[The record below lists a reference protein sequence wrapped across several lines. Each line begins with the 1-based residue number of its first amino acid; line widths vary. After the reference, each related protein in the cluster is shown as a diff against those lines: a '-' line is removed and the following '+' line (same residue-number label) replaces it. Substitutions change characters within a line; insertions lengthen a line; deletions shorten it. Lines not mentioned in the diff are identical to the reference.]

1 MKRNLNNFMAVA
13 VVASVFV
20 ACAKETE
27 HTAPAIKPSADSK
40 GIEIN
45 VVALETKTA
54 VVDGTTPSV
63 KWLSTDAVKV
73 FEIVDDAVFGNA
85 TSSETT
91 LSDGDAIASFKA
103 TLPGEPSAGDHTYKY
118 TSVYP
123 ASAVKEDGG
132 HYYLEV
138 PATQNLVD
146 GNFATD
152 ADVLISSVV
161 NKGSTRVTASE
172 NVGFAYGRLGT
183 VVKLT
188 LKGITPGEKIQNVVI
203 TAPVNIAGS
212 VQYDPVTGT
221 VDPTTL
227 YADVESKSI
236 TLNAGNLVASG
247 TDVLWFRV
255 LSHSWDEGAKFSVVV
270 TTNKAKYYR
279 DEWGDWEKITI
290 PAGGFDFADGGLTK
304 LGINLA
310 NYRVAHYVA
319 AVAGDIVDGA
329 TFVVG
334 GYKSSA
340 PSQYYVL
347 SAYSSSIYTAAKA
360 EMEATRLCVPTNLA
374 LTITLENAG
383 DGKYYLKDSE
393 NYYLNY
399 SGSSNNILRN
409 ATKSD
414 TNAFKWEVMT
424 TSCTPQSA
432 TGRALQFNPGSPRFV
447 CYSSGNQTDIQLYKL
462 DGPSVS
468 GSAVSFDSA
477 VSATKSSTLTPV
489 NLTDISDR
497 SCTDKPAWVSSVSFS
512 GNTMNVT
519 AADNKT
525 LEARDGVIRVSV
537 TGEEGTAGCDVAVSQ
552 PASVFTASSTA
563 DMNFAWDDNT
573 VEAQTIIIAS
583 TFAVTTGDNVEVTGA
598 NAAKFSATLDA
609 SGTPGEYILS
619 VKPIEANTSGAN
631 YIATVSVS
639 RDELTPFSINVKQ
652 AAYGAGPDPLST
664 PGSVTAV
671 ISAID
676 LEVSWAD
683 VENAIG
689 YEWVISTSATADGVV
704 KSGDGV
710 NVPSGG
716 YGSFTVAS
724 PGSDVTHAA
733 STWTMTK
740 EITLLGGTTYYFYV
754 KANGTGAYADS
765 EYASVAKKALYVTR
779 LTNAQIVSA
788 GSGATGYQSWNLTG
802 ENSYAYSAYAIK
814 NQHSKATSGYHYL
827 QIRAYGS
834 ATAYY
839 IHVPAIGS
847 KIDKIIMTVSGSSQ
861 PMTNGGNSATCFFSS
876 SNSTSAAGTGVVSG
890 TGASRIAL
898 NTSSL
903 NLNTGYIT
911 AGGAVRIWDL
921 VIYYENESQ

>member
-13 VVASVFV
+13 VVASMFV

-27 HTAPAIKPSADSK
+27 HTAPTIKPSTDSK

-188 LKGITPGEKIQNVVI
+188 LKGITPGEKIQRVVI
-203 TAPVNIAGS
+203 TAPVDIAGS
-212 VQYDPVTGT
+212 IQYDPITGT
-221 VDPTTL
+221 VDTNTL
-227 YADVESKSI
+227 YDDESSDTI
-236 TLNAGNLVASG
+236 TLNVDNLVATG

-255 LSHSWDEGAKFSVVV
+255 LSQSWDEGDEFSVVV

-279 DEWGDWEKITI
+279 DEWGNWDKITI
-290 PAGGFDFADGGLTK
+290 PTGGFAFADGGLTK

-334 GYKSSA
+334 GYKSSD

-360 EMEATRLCVPTNLA
+360 EMEATKLCVPTNLA

-383 DGKYYLKDSE
+383 GGKYYLKDSE

-399 SGSSNNILRN
+399 SGSSNNISRN
-409 ATKSD
+409 ASKSD
-414 TNAFKWEVMT
+414 ADAYKWEVTT

-432 TGRALQFNPGSPRFV
+432 TSRVLQFNPGSPRFV
-447 CYSSGNQTDIQLYKL
+447 CYSSGNQTAIQLYKL

-477 VSATKSSTLTPV
+477 VSATKSSTLTPI
-489 NLTDISDR
+489 NLTNISER
-497 SCTDKPAWVSSVSFS
+497 SWTDKPAWVTVTFD

-519 AADNKT
+519 ATDNKT

-652 AAYGAGPDPLST
+652 AAYGAGPEPLST

-733 STWTMTK
+733 STWTMNK

-754 KANGTGAYADS
+754 KANGTGDYADS
-765 EYASVAKKALYVTR
+765 DYASVAKKALYVTK

-788 GSGATGYQSWNLTG
+788 GSGASSYTSWNLTG
-802 ENSYAYSAYAIK
+802 DNDYVYSAYAIK
-814 NQHSKATSGYHYL
+814 NQHSKATSAYHFL
-827 QIRAYGS
+827 QIKGYS
-834 ATAYY
+834 NSTAYY
-839 IHVPAIGS
+839 IQLPAIGT
-847 KIDKIIMTVSGSSQ
+847 KINKIIMTVSASNK
-861 PMTNGGNSATCFFSS
+861 PMTDGANSATCFFSS
-876 SNSTSAAGTGVVSG
+876 SNSTSTTGTGVVSG
-890 TGASRIAL
+890 TGASRITL
-898 NTSSL
+898 NAGSL

-911 AGGAVRIWDL
+911 AGGAIRIWDL
-921 VIYYENESQ
+921 TIYYENES

>member
-27 HTAPAIKPSADSK
+27 HTAPAIKPSTDSK

-118 TSVYP
+118 TSIYP

-188 LKGITPGEKIQNVVI
+188 LKGITSGEKIQNVVI

-212 VQYDPVTGT
+212 IQYDPVTGT

-290 PAGGFDFADGGLTK
+290 PADGFDFADGGLTK

-319 AVAGDIVDGA
+319 AVAGDIVYGA
-329 TFVVG
+329 TFVIGSTKANGDYVALGEFDSDNNYYKYVEAQG
-334 GYKSSA
+334 GEGY
-340 PSQYYVL
+340 
-347 SAYSSSIYTAAKA
+347 ID
-360 EMEATRLCVPTNLA
+360 VPTK
-374 LTITLENAG
+374 TVRTVTLESAG
-383 DGKYYLKDSE
+383 EGKFYLKDSDD
-393 NYYLNY
+393 NYLYAAN
-399 SGSSNNILRN
+399 SNNLYGDAGTSKNDNYKWTVAID
-409 ATKSD
+409 AI
-414 TNAFKWEVMT
+414 TNVG
-424 TSCTPQSA
+424 QSTRKIQYNSA
-432 TGRALQFNPGSPRFV
+432 NPRFAA
-447 CYSSGNQTDIQLYKL
+447 YTSSQRAIKLYKL

-468 GSAVSFDSA
+468 GTAVSFDSA
-477 VSATKSSTLTPV
+477 VSATKASTLTPS
-489 NLTDISDR
+489 NLTNITGR
-497 SCTDKPAWVSSVSFS
+497 TCLDKPAWVSTVTFD
-512 GNTMNVT
+512 GNTMKVT

-537 TGEEGTAGCDVAVSQ
+537 TGEEGTAGCEVAVSQ

-563 DMNFAWDDNT
+563 NMNFAWDDEDIKST
-573 VEAQTIIIAS
+573 TFTS
-583 TFAVTTGDNVEVTGA
+583 TFELTDSNISVTGDGKDAFLITITRVGSTDNYTLEVMPLA
-598 NAAKFSATLDA
+598 NN
-609 SGTPGEYILS
+609 E
-619 VKPIEANTSGAN
+619 SGAD
-631 YIATVSVS
+631 YDAVVSVS
-639 RDELTPFSINVKQ
+639 RDELTPISINVKQ
-652 AAYGAGPDPLST
+652 TYKGGST
-664 PGSVTAV
+664 MHTVTFNQ
-671 ISAID
+671 
-676 LEVSWAD
+676 LT
-683 VENAIG
+683 G
-689 YEWVISTSATADGVV
+689 C
-704 KSGDGV
+704 
-710 NVPSGG
+710 
-716 YGSFTVAS
+716 
-724 PGSDVTHAA
+724 
-733 STWTMTK
+733 
-740 EITLLGGTTYYFYV
+740 TY
-754 KANGTGAYADS
+754 T
-765 EYASVAKKALYVTR
+765 
-779 LTNAQIVSA
+779 VSA
-788 GSGATGYQSWNLTG
+788 GSVISSSDSVAEGAEVTLTSVSTKSGYSFSAWKVTKADDASTVVTVTANKFTMP
-802 ENSYAYSAYAIK
+802 SYAVKIQAIYEVTDVLTAGDLQATNTTYKDFSSLSKQSSAVYAGKTAKGNNVIQMNADNAK
-814 NQHSKATSGYHYL
+814 GIWTTTSGGKIKSVAVTWNSNTASGRILNVYADASSFSTGAGKTAVGTIVKGTSSKYDFAANSNYSHLYL
-827 QIRAYGS
+827 R
-834 ATAYY
+834 
-839 IHVPAIGS
+839 
-847 KIDKIIMTVSGSSQ
+847 
-861 PMTNGGNSATCFFSS
+861 SS
-876 SNSTSAAGTGVVSG
+876 SNALYFDNISITW
-890 TGASRIAL
+890 IA
-898 NTSSL
+898 
-903 NLNTGYIT
+903 IT
-911 AGGAVRIWDL
+911 
-921 VIYYENESQ
+921 E

>member
-1 MKRNLNNFMAVA
+1 MKRNLNNFIAVA

-27 HTAPAIKPSADSK
+27 HTAPTIKPSTDSK

-172 NVGFAYGRLGT
+172 NVGFAFGRLGT

-188 LKGITPGEKIQNVVI
+188 LKGITPGEKIQRVVI
-203 TAPVNIAGS
+203 TAPVDIAGS
-212 VQYDPVTGT
+212 IQYDPITGT
-221 VDPTTL
+221 VDTNTL
-227 YADVESKSI
+227 YDDESSDTI
-236 TLNAGNLVASG
+236 TLNVDNLVATG

-255 LSHSWDEGAKFSVVV
+255 LSQSWDEGDEFSVVV

-279 DEWGDWEKITI
+279 DEWGNWDKITI
-290 PAGGFDFADGGLTK
+290 PTGGFAFADGGLTK

-334 GYKSSA
+334 GYKSSD

-360 EMEATRLCVPTNLA
+360 EMEATKLCVPTNLA

-383 DGKYYLKDSE
+383 GGKYYLKDSE

-399 SGSSNNILRN
+399 SGSSNNISRN
-409 ATKSD
+409 ASKSD
-414 TNAFKWEVMT
+414 ADAYKWEVTT

-432 TGRALQFNPGSPRFV
+432 TSRVLQFNPGSPRFV
-447 CYSSGNQTDIQLYKL
+447 CYSSGNQTAIQLYKL

-477 VSATKSSTLTPV
+477 VSATKSSTLTPI
-489 NLTDISDR
+489 NLTNISER
-497 SCTDKPAWVSSVSFS
+497 SWTDKPAWVTVTFD

-519 AADNKT
+519 ATDNKT

-652 AAYGAGPDPLST
+652 AAYGAGPEPLST

-724 PGSDVTHAA
+724 PGSGVTHAA
-733 STWTMTK
+733 ATWTMAK
-740 EITLLGGTTYYFYV
+740 EVTLVGGTTYYFYV
-754 KANGTGAYADS
+754 KANGTGDYADS
-765 EYASVAKKALYVTR
+765 DYASVAKKALYVTK

-788 GSGATGYQSWNLTG
+788 GSGASSYTSWNLTG
-802 ENSYAYSAYAIK
+802 DNDYVYSAYAIK
-814 NQHSKATSGYHYL
+814 NQHSKATSAYHFL
-827 QIRAYGS
+827 QIKGYS
-834 ATAYY
+834 NSTAYY
-839 IHVPAIGS
+839 IQLPAIGT
-847 KIDKIIMTVSGSSQ
+847 KINKIIMTVSASNK
-861 PMTNGGNSATCFFSS
+861 PMTDGANSATCFFSS
-876 SNSTSAAGTGVVSG
+876 SNSTSTTGTGVVSG
-890 TGASRIAL
+890 TGASRITL
-898 NTSSL
+898 NAGSL

-911 AGGAVRIWDL
+911 AGGAIRIWDL
-921 VIYYENESQ
+921 TIYYENES

>member
-27 HTAPAIKPSADSK
+27 HTAPAIKPSTDSK

-152 ADVLISSVV
+152 SDVLISSVV

-212 VQYDPVTGT
+212 IQYDPVTGT

-290 PAGGFDFADGGLTK
+290 PADGFDFADGGLTK

-319 AVAGDIVDGA
+319 AVAGDIVYGA
-329 TFVVG
+329 TFVIGSTKANGDYVALGEFDSDNNYYKYVEAQG
-334 GYKSSA
+334 GEGY
-340 PSQYYVL
+340 
-347 SAYSSSIYTAAKA
+347 ID
-360 EMEATRLCVPTNLA
+360 VPTK
-374 LTITLENAG
+374 TVRTVTLESAG
-383 DGKYYLKDSE
+383 EGKFYLKDSDD
-393 NYYLNY
+393 NYLYAAN
-399 SGSSNNILRN
+399 SNNLYGDAGTSKNDNYKWTVAID
-409 ATKSD
+409 AI
-414 TNAFKWEVMT
+414 TNVG
-424 TSCTPQSA
+424 QSTRKIQYNSA
-432 TGRALQFNPGSPRFV
+432 NPRFAA
-447 CYSSGNQTDIQLYKL
+447 YTSSQRAIKLYKL

-468 GSAVSFDSA
+468 GTAVSFDSA
-477 VSATKSSTLTPV
+477 VSATKASTLTPS
-489 NLTDISDR
+489 NLTNITGR
-497 SCTDKPAWVSSVSFS
+497 TCLDKPAWVSTVTFD

-537 TGEEGTAGCDVAVSQ
+537 TGEEGTAGCEVAVSQ

-563 DMNFAWDDNT
+563 NMNFAWDDEDIKSMT
-573 VEAQTIIIAS
+573 FTS
-583 TFAVTTGDNVEVTGA
+583 TFELTDSNISVTGDGKDAFLITITRVGSTDNYTLEVMPLA
-598 NAAKFSATLDA
+598 NN
-609 SGTPGEYILS
+609 E
-619 VKPIEANTSGAN
+619 SGAD
-631 YIATVSVS
+631 YDAVVSVS
-639 RDELTPFSINVKQ
+639 RDELTPISINVKQ
-652 AAYGAGPDPLST
+652 TYKGGST
-664 PGSVTAV
+664 MHTVTFNQ
-671 ISAID
+671 
-676 LEVSWAD
+676 LT
-683 VENAIG
+683 G
-689 YEWVISTSATADGVV
+689 C
-704 KSGDGV
+704 
-710 NVPSGG
+710 
-716 YGSFTVAS
+716 
-724 PGSDVTHAA
+724 
-733 STWTMTK
+733 
-740 EITLLGGTTYYFYV
+740 TY
-754 KANGTGAYADS
+754 T
-765 EYASVAKKALYVTR
+765 
-779 LTNAQIVSA
+779 VSA
-788 GSGATGYQSWNLTG
+788 GSVISSSDSVAEGAEVTLTSVSTKSGYSFSAWKVTKADDASTVVTVTANKFTMP
-802 ENSYAYSAYAIK
+802 SYAVKIQAIYEVTDVLTAGDLQATNTTYKDFSSLSKQSSAVYAGKTAKGNNVIQMNADNAK
-814 NQHSKATSGYHYL
+814 GIWTTTSGGKIKSVAVTWNSNTASGRILNVYADASSFSTGAGKTAVGTIVKGTSSKYDFAANSNYSHLYL
-827 QIRAYGS
+827 R
-834 ATAYY
+834 
-839 IHVPAIGS
+839 
-847 KIDKIIMTVSGSSQ
+847 
-861 PMTNGGNSATCFFSS
+861 SS
-876 SNSTSAAGTGVVSG
+876 SNALYFDNISITW
-890 TGASRIAL
+890 IA
-898 NTSSL
+898 
-903 NLNTGYIT
+903 IT
-911 AGGAVRIWDL
+911 
-921 VIYYENESQ
+921 E

>member
-27 HTAPAIKPSADSK
+27 HTAPAIKPSTDSK

-212 VQYDPVTGT
+212 IQYDPVTGT

-319 AVAGDIVDGA
+319 AVAGDIVYGA
-329 TFVVG
+329 TFVIGSTKANGDYVALGEFDSDNNYYKYVEAQG
-334 GYKSSA
+334 GEGY
-340 PSQYYVL
+340 
-347 SAYSSSIYTAAKA
+347 ID
-360 EMEATRLCVPTNLA
+360 VPTK
-374 LTITLENAG
+374 TVRTVTLESAG
-383 DGKYYLKDSE
+383 EGKFYLKDSDD
-393 NYYLNY
+393 NYLYAAN
-399 SGSSNNILRN
+399 SNNLYGDAGTSKNDNYKWTVAID
-409 ATKSD
+409 AI
-414 TNAFKWEVMT
+414 TNVG
-424 TSCTPQSA
+424 QSTRKIQYNSA
-432 TGRALQFNPGSPRFV
+432 NPRFAA
-447 CYSSGNQTDIQLYKL
+447 YTSSQRAIKLYKL

-468 GSAVSFDSA
+468 GTAVSFDSA
-477 VSATKSSTLTPV
+477 VSATKASTLTPS
-489 NLTDISDR
+489 NLTNITGR
-497 SCTDKPAWVSSVSFS
+497 TCLDKPAWVSTVTFD

-537 TGEEGTAGCDVAVSQ
+537 TGEEGTAGCEVAVSQ

-563 DMNFAWDDNT
+563 NMNFAWDDEDIKST
-573 VEAQTIIIAS
+573 TFTS
-583 TFAVTTGDNVEVTGA
+583 TFELTDSNISVTGDGKDAFLITITRVGSTDNYTLEVMPLA
-598 NAAKFSATLDA
+598 NN
-609 SGTPGEYILS
+609 E
-619 VKPIEANTSGAN
+619 SGAD
-631 YIATVSVS
+631 YDAVVSVS
-639 RDELTPFSINVKQ
+639 RDELTPISINVKQ
-652 AAYGAGPDPLST
+652 TYKGGST
-664 PGSVTAV
+664 MHTVTFNQ
-671 ISAID
+671 
-676 LEVSWAD
+676 LT
-683 VENAIG
+683 G
-689 YEWVISTSATADGVV
+689 C
-704 KSGDGV
+704 
-710 NVPSGG
+710 
-716 YGSFTVAS
+716 
-724 PGSDVTHAA
+724 
-733 STWTMTK
+733 
-740 EITLLGGTTYYFYV
+740 TY
-754 KANGTGAYADS
+754 T
-765 EYASVAKKALYVTR
+765 
-779 LTNAQIVSA
+779 VSA
-788 GSGATGYQSWNLTG
+788 GSVISSSDSVAEGAEVTLTSVSTKSGYSFSAWKVTKADDASTVVTVTANKFTMP
-802 ENSYAYSAYAIK
+802 SYAVKIQAIYEVTDVLTAGDLQATNTTYKDFSSLSKQSSAVYAGKTAKGNNVIQMNADNAK
-814 NQHSKATSGYHYL
+814 GIWTTTSGGK
-827 QIRAYGS
+827 IKSVAVTWNS
-834 ATAYY
+834 NTASGRILNVYADASSFSTGAGKTAVGT
-839 IHVPAIGS
+839 IV
-847 KIDKIIMTVSGSSQ
+847 KGSSSKYDFAA
-861 PMTNGGNSATCFFSS
+861 NSNYSHLYLRSS
-876 SNSTSAAGTGVVSG
+876 SNALYFDNISITW
-890 TGASRIAL
+890 IA
-898 NTSSL
+898 
-903 NLNTGYIT
+903 IT
-911 AGGAVRIWDL
+911 
-921 VIYYENESQ
+921 E

>member
-1 MKRNLNNFMAVA
+1 MKRNLNNFIAVA

-27 HTAPAIKPSADSK
+27 HTAPTIKPSTDSK

-172 NVGFAYGRLGT
+172 NVGFAFGRLGT

-188 LKGITPGEKIQNVVI
+188 LKGITPGEKIQRVVI
-203 TAPVNIAGS
+203 TAPVDIAGS
-212 VQYDPVTGT
+212 IQYDPITGT
-221 VDPTTL
+221 VDTNTL
-227 YADVESKSI
+227 YDDESSDTI
-236 TLNAGNLVASG
+236 TLNVDNLVATG

-255 LSHSWDEGAKFSVVV
+255 LSQSWDEGDEFSVVV

-279 DEWGDWEKITI
+279 DEWGNWDKITI
-290 PAGGFDFADGGLTK
+290 PTGGFAFADGGLTK

-334 GYKSSA
+334 GYKSSD

-360 EMEATRLCVPTNLA
+360 EMEATKLCVPTNLA

-383 DGKYYLKDSE
+383 GGKYYLKDSE

-399 SGSSNNILRN
+399 SGSSNNISRN
-409 ATKSD
+409 ASKSD
-414 TNAFKWEVMT
+414 ADAYKWEVTT

-432 TGRALQFNPGSPRFV
+432 TSRVLQFNPGSPRFV
-447 CYSSGNQTDIQLYKL
+447 CYSSGNQTAIQLYKL

-477 VSATKSSTLTPV
+477 VSATKSSTLTPI
-489 NLTDISDR
+489 NLTNISER
-497 SCTDKPAWVSSVSFS
+497 SWTDKPAWVTVTFD

-519 AADNKT
+519 ATDNKT

-652 AAYGAGPDPLST
+652 AAYGAGPEPLST

-724 PGSDVTHAA
+724 PGSGVTHAA
-733 STWTMTK
+733 ATWTMAK
-740 EITLLGGTTYYFYV
+740 EVTLVGGTTYYFYV
-754 KANGTGAYADS
+754 KANGTGDYADS
-765 EYASVAKKALYVTR
+765 DYASVAKKALYVTK

-788 GSGATGYQSWNLTG
+788 GSGASSYTSWNLTG
-802 ENSYAYSAYAIK
+802 DNDYVYSAYAIK
-814 NQHSKATSGYHYL
+814 NQHSKATSAYHFFQIKGY
-827 QIRAYGS
+827 S
-834 ATAYY
+834 NSTAYY
-839 IHVPAIGS
+839 IQLPAIGT
-847 KIDKIIMTVSGSSQ
+847 KINKIIMTVSASNK
-861 PMTNGGNSATCFFSS
+861 PMTDGANSATCFFSS
-876 SNSTSAAGTGVVSG
+876 SNSTSTTGTGVVSG
-890 TGASRIAL
+890 TGASRITL
-898 NTSSL
+898 NAGSL

-911 AGGAVRIWDL
+911 AGGAIRIWDL
-921 VIYYENESQ
+921 TIYYENES

>member
-27 HTAPAIKPSADSK
+27 HTAPTIKPSADSK

-172 NVGFAYGRLGT
+172 NVGFAFGRLGT

-188 LKGITPGEKIQNVVI
+188 LKGITPGEKIQRVVI
-203 TAPVNIAGS
+203 TAPVDIAGS
-212 VQYDPVTGT
+212 IQYDPITGT
-221 VDPTTL
+221 VDTNTL
-227 YADVESKSI
+227 YDDESSDTI
-236 TLNAGNLVASG
+236 TLNVDNLVATG

-255 LSHSWDEGAKFSVVV
+255 LSQSWDEGDEFSVVV

-279 DEWGDWEKITI
+279 DEWGNWDKITI
-290 PAGGFDFADGGLTK
+290 PTGGFAFADGGLTK

-334 GYKSSA
+334 STKANGDFVAMGEFDSDNYYYKYVDAQGGEGY
-340 PSQYYVL
+340 
-347 SAYSSSIYTAAKA
+347 ID
-360 EMEATRLCVPTNLA
+360 VPTK
-374 LTITLENAG
+374 TVRTVTLESAG
-383 DGKYYLKDSE
+383 EGKFYLKDSDD
-393 NYYLNY
+393 NYLYAAN
-399 SGSSNNILRN
+399 SNNLYGDAGTSNDNYKWTVAI
-409 ATKSD
+409 AAI
-414 TNAFKWEVMT
+414 TNVG
-424 TSCTPQSA
+424 QSTRKIQYNSA
-432 TGRALQFNPGSPRFV
+432 SPRFAA
-447 CYSSGNQTDIQLYKL
+447 YTSSQRAIKLYKL

-477 VSATKSSTLTPV
+477 VSATKSSTLTPI
-489 NLTDISDR
+489 NLTNISER
-497 SCTDKPAWVSSVSFS
+497 SWTDKPAWVTVTFD

-519 AADNKT
+519 ATDNKT

-563 DMNFAWDDNT
+563 DMNFVWDDSDVKST
-573 VEAQTIIIAS
+573 TITS
-583 TFAVTTGDNVEVTGA
+583 TFELSDLHITVTGDGKDEFLVTITRVGSSDDYTLEVMP
-598 NAAKFSATLDA
+598 L
-609 SGTPGEYILS
+609 GEN
-619 VKPIEANTSGAN
+619 ESGAN
-631 YIATVSVS
+631 YEAVVSIS
-639 RDELTPFSINVKQ
+639 RDELTPISINVMQ
-652 AAYGAGPDPLST
+652 AYKGGGST
-664 PGSVTAV
+664 PLTAPSGINFTNISIGTKNFSGSWNAVANADSYDWIVSTSSSAPANTNDASVKAFGNTASTSFDEDVATEPEANTVYYLYVKSKGSGVYSDSDFDSANAILYLHSFTAKPSTGSNIILSGISWTVSATNLGNYNSGNYAGVQFGSSKNTGSISLTSSNAWGGQTSTNYYQKTIVKKMVLWLNTGGSNGQVTA
-671 ISAID
+671 
-676 LEVSWAD
+676 
-683 VENAIG
+683 
-689 YEWVISTSATADGVV
+689 TAT
-704 KSGDGV
+704 
-710 NVPSGG
+710 
-716 YGSFTVAS
+716 
-724 PGSDVTHAA
+724 
-733 STWTMTK
+733 
-740 EITLLGGTTYYFYV
+740 IGGTTATPSGTVV
-754 KANGTGAYADS
+754 KNS
-765 EYASVAKKALYVTR
+765 
-779 LTNAQIVSA
+779 SA
-788 GSGATGYQSWNLTG
+788 GTNW
-802 ENSYAYSAYAIK
+802 
-814 NQHSKATSGYHYL
+814 KAAS
-827 QIRAYGS
+827 
-834 ATAYY
+834 
-839 IHVPAIGS
+839 
-847 KIDKIIMTVSGSSQ
+847 
-861 PMTNGGNSATCFFSS
+861 PMTFTPANDGKI
-876 SNSTSAAGTGVVSG
+876 GVVSITAT
-890 TGASRIAL
+890 TGSNKCA
-898 NTSSL
+898 
-903 NLNTGYIT
+903 GYICALEILSEPST
-911 AGGAVRIWDL
+911 
-921 VIYYENESQ
+921 E

>member
-27 HTAPAIKPSADSK
+27 HTAPAIKPSTDSK

-212 VQYDPVTGT
+212 IQYDPVTGT

-329 TFVVG
+329 TFVIGSTKANGDYVALGEFDSDNNYYKYVEAQG
-334 GYKSSA
+334 GEGY
-340 PSQYYVL
+340 
-347 SAYSSSIYTAAKA
+347 ID
-360 EMEATRLCVPTNLA
+360 VPTK
-374 LTITLENAG
+374 TVRTVTLESAG
-383 DGKYYLKDSE
+383 EGKFYLKDSDD
-393 NYYLNY
+393 NYLYAAN
-399 SGSSNNILRN
+399 SNNLYGDAGTSKNDNYKWTVAID
-409 ATKSD
+409 AI
-414 TNAFKWEVMT
+414 TNVG
-424 TSCTPQSA
+424 QSTRKIQYNSA
-432 TGRALQFNPGSPRFV
+432 NPRFAA
-447 CYSSGNQTDIQLYKL
+447 YTSSQRAIKLYKL

-468 GSAVSFDSA
+468 GTAVSFDSA
-477 VSATKSSTLTPV
+477 VSATKASTLTPS
-489 NLTDISDR
+489 NLTSITDR
-497 SCTDKPAWVSSVSFS
+497 TCLDKPAWVSTVTFD

-537 TGEEGTAGCDVAVSQ
+537 TGEEGTAGCEVAVSQ

-563 DMNFAWDDNT
+563 NMNFAWDDEDIKST
-573 VEAQTIIIAS
+573 TFTS
-583 TFAVTTGDNVEVTGA
+583 TFELTDSNISVTGDGKDAFLITITRVGSTDNYTLEVMPLA
-598 NAAKFSATLDA
+598 NN
-609 SGTPGEYILS
+609 E
-619 VKPIEANTSGAN
+619 SGAD
-631 YIATVSVS
+631 YDAVVSVS
-639 RDELTPFSINVKQ
+639 RDELTPISINVKQ
-652 AAYGAGPDPLST
+652 TYKGGST
-664 PGSVTAV
+664 MHTVTFNQ
-671 ISAID
+671 
-676 LEVSWAD
+676 LT
-683 VENAIG
+683 G
-689 YEWVISTSATADGVV
+689 C
-704 KSGDGV
+704 
-710 NVPSGG
+710 
-716 YGSFTVAS
+716 
-724 PGSDVTHAA
+724 
-733 STWTMTK
+733 
-740 EITLLGGTTYYFYV
+740 TY
-754 KANGTGAYADS
+754 T
-765 EYASVAKKALYVTR
+765 
-779 LTNAQIVSA
+779 VSA
-788 GSGATGYQSWNLTG
+788 GSVISSSDSVAEGAEVTLTSVSTKSGYSFSAWKVTKADDASTVVTVTANKFTMP
-802 ENSYAYSAYAIK
+802 SYAVKIQAIYEVTDVLTAGDLQATNTTYKDFSSLSKQSSAVYAGKTAKGNNVIQMNADNAK
-814 NQHSKATSGYHYL
+814 GIWTTTSGGKIKSVAVTWNSNTASGRILNVYADASSFSTGAGKTAVGTIVKGTSSKYDFAANSNYSHLYL
-827 QIRAYGS
+827 R
-834 ATAYY
+834 
-839 IHVPAIGS
+839 
-847 KIDKIIMTVSGSSQ
+847 
-861 PMTNGGNSATCFFSS
+861 SS
-876 SNSTSAAGTGVVSG
+876 SNALYFDNISITW
-890 TGASRIAL
+890 IA
-898 NTSSL
+898 
-903 NLNTGYIT
+903 IT
-911 AGGAVRIWDL
+911 
-921 VIYYENESQ
+921 E

>member
-27 HTAPAIKPSADSK
+27 HTAPAIKPSTDSK

-118 TSVYP
+118 TSIYP

-188 LKGITPGEKIQNVVI
+188 LKGITSGEKIQNVVI

-212 VQYDPVTGT
+212 IQYDPVTGT

-290 PAGGFDFADGGLTK
+290 PADGFDFADGGLTK

-319 AVAGDIVDGA
+319 AVAGDIVYGA
-329 TFVVG
+329 TFVIGSTKANGDYVALGEFDSDNNYYKYVEAQG
-334 GYKSSA
+334 GEGY
-340 PSQYYVL
+340 
-347 SAYSSSIYTAAKA
+347 ID
-360 EMEATRLCVPTNLA
+360 VPTK
-374 LTITLENAG
+374 TVRTVTLESAG
-383 DGKYYLKDSE
+383 EGKFYLKDSDD
-393 NYYLNY
+393 NYLYAAN
-399 SGSSNNILRN
+399 SNNLYGDAGTSKNDNYKWTVAID
-409 ATKSD
+409 AI
-414 TNAFKWEVMT
+414 TNVG
-424 TSCTPQSA
+424 QSTRKIQYNSA
-432 TGRALQFNPGSPRFV
+432 NPRFAA
-447 CYSSGNQTDIQLYKL
+447 YTSSQRAIKLYKL

-468 GSAVSFDSA
+468 GTAVSFDSA
-477 VSATKSSTLTPV
+477 VSATKASTLTPS
-489 NLTDISDR
+489 NLTNITGR
-497 SCTDKPAWVSSVSFS
+497 TCLDKPAWVSTVTFD

-537 TGEEGTAGCDVAVSQ
+537 TGEEGTAGCEVAVSQ

-563 DMNFAWDDNT
+563 NMNFAWDDEDIKST
-573 VEAQTIIIAS
+573 TFTS
-583 TFAVTTGDNVEVTGA
+583 TFELTDSNISVTGDGKDAFLITITRVGSTDNYTLEVMPLA
-598 NAAKFSATLDA
+598 NN
-609 SGTPGEYILS
+609 E
-619 VKPIEANTSGAN
+619 SGAD
-631 YIATVSVS
+631 YDAVVSVS
-639 RDELTPFSINVKQ
+639 RDELTPISINVKQ
-652 AAYGAGPDPLST
+652 TYKGGST
-664 PGSVTAV
+664 MHTVTFNQ
-671 ISAID
+671 
-676 LEVSWAD
+676 LT
-683 VENAIG
+683 G
-689 YEWVISTSATADGVV
+689 C
-704 KSGDGV
+704 
-710 NVPSGG
+710 
-716 YGSFTVAS
+716 
-724 PGSDVTHAA
+724 
-733 STWTMTK
+733 
-740 EITLLGGTTYYFYV
+740 TY
-754 KANGTGAYADS
+754 T
-765 EYASVAKKALYVTR
+765 
-779 LTNAQIVSA
+779 VSA
-788 GSGATGYQSWNLTG
+788 GSVISSSDSVAEGAEVTLTSVSTKSGYSFSAWKVTKADDASTVVTVTANKFTMP
-802 ENSYAYSAYAIK
+802 SYAVKIQAIYEVTDVLTAGDLQATNTTYKDFSSLSKQSSAVYAGKTAKGNNVIQMNADNAK
-814 NQHSKATSGYHYL
+814 GIWTTTSGGKIKSVAVTWNSNTASGRILNVYADASSFSTGAGKTAVGTIVKGTSSKYDFAANSNYSHLYL
-827 QIRAYGS
+827 R
-834 ATAYY
+834 
-839 IHVPAIGS
+839 
-847 KIDKIIMTVSGSSQ
+847 
-861 PMTNGGNSATCFFSS
+861 SS
-876 SNSTSAAGTGVVSG
+876 SNALYFDNISITW
-890 TGASRIAL
+890 IA
-898 NTSSL
+898 
-903 NLNTGYIT
+903 IT
-911 AGGAVRIWDL
+911 
-921 VIYYENESQ
+921 E